1 MKLEAIF
8 RLPEMGGIIALFVGC
23 GFGGGCCGGG
33 DYVLGFSGHGWQPE
47 N

>member
-8 RLPEMGGIIALFVGC
+8 RLPEMGRDYSIIC
-23 GFGGGCCGGG
+23 GVWFWGWLLWGG